1 MSTNKRKVLAIVMAG
16 GEGSRLHP
24 LTAERSK
31 PSVPFGARYR
41 IVDFVLSNL
50 VNSGIHS
57 IYLLVQ
63 YKSQSLIEHVRKAWV
78 LPPMLPESFITIV
91 PPQMRMGQKWFQGTA
106 DAVYQNINLIKQHKP
121 DLVLVFGADH
131 IYRMDIRQMI
141 DFHVERGALASVAA
155 LPVPL
160 KDASGFGCI
169 DTDDACR
176 IKGFL
181 EKPKNP
187 PAMPD
192 RPTHAYASMG
202 NYLFNTDVL
211 VEALEACRDID
222 GSDFGKHVLPRLM
235 DTGGLYAYDFDKNRI
250 PGVKSTEE
258 ATYWR
263 DVGTLDAYYEAHMDV
278 LGMQPRFDVFNARWP
293 IFSSN
298 YQGPV
303 AKFQESHL
311 DNCIVSA
318 GCLINGARLKN
329 SVLRREVV
337 IEPGAEVEDCII
349 MDYVVIRKGAKLRRA
364 IVDRYNV
371 IGEGERIGYDAAKD
385 RARHHVTESG
395 IVVMGEASPYE
406 MARTSFGEDH

>member
-1 MSTNKRKVLAIVMAG
+1 MNKRKVLAIVMAG

-50 VNSGIHS
+50 VNSGIHA

-63 YKSQSLIEHVRKAWV
+63 YKSQSLIEHVRKSWV
-78 LPPMLPESFITIV
+78 LPPMLPETFITIV
-91 PPQMRMGQKWFQGTA
+91 PPQMRVGQKWFQGTA

-131 IYRMDIRQMI
+131 IYRMDIRQMV
-141 DFHVERGALASVAA
+141 DFHLERNAHASVAA

-160 KDASGFGCI
+160 KEASAFGIIDADSE
-169 DTDDACR
+169 CR

-181 EKPKNP
+181 EKPKSP
-187 PAMPD
+187 PPMPD

-202 NYLFNTDVL
+202 NYLFNTGILLD
-211 VEALEACRDID
+211 ALEACKDIP
-222 GSDFGKHVLPRLM
+222 GSDFGKHVLPKLM
-235 DTGGLYAYDFDKNRI
+235 EGGGLYAYDFDRNRI
-250 PGVKSTEE
+250 PGLKSTEE

-263 DVGTLDAYYEAHMDV
+263 DVGTLDAYFDAHMDV
-278 LGMQPRFDVFNARWP
+278 LGLEPKFDVFNAKWP

-303 AKFQESHL
+303 ARFNDAHVH
-311 DNCIVSA
+311 NGMVSA
-318 GCLINGARLKN
+318 GCLINGAKVTN

-337 IEPGAEVEDCII
+337 IEPGAEVDECVI
-349 MDYVVIRKGAKLRRA
+349 MDYVVIKKGAKLRRA

-371 IGEGERIGYDAAKD
+371 IAENERIGYDLSQD
-385 RARHHVTESG
+385 RDRYHVTESG
-395 IVVMGEASPYE
+395 IVVVPEAHPYE